1 MQKELL
7 KIFLVTHTQTQIESQ
22 GPNIWIKVFSW
33 YIEKPNKKKRGFEE
47 KRNQEGENNL
57 IRSVMNILREI
68 EHIHKIIIVL
78 YKKQYLGMKKCF

>member
-57 IRSVMNILREI
+57 IRSVMNILRELRK
-68 EHIHKIIIVL
+68 HLDYIHESNIRD
-78 YKKQYLGMKKCF
+78 Y